1 MTIKY
6 NFGQIE
12 ALRADLASSTAAMNS
27 NLADLK
33 SFLAPLVSD
42 WTGGAAEA
50 YQVQQRRWDEAAQG
64 LNQVLES
71 IGRAVGTGNEQMADA
86 ERAAM
91 NQWAG

>member
-12 ALRADLASSTAAMNS
+12 TLRSDIAVSTAQMNA

-33 SFLAPLVSD
+33 AFLAPLVAD
-42 WTGGAAEA
+42 WTGSAAEA
-50 YQVQQRRWDEAAQG
+50 YQAQQRRWDEAAQG

-71 IGRAVGTGNEQMADA
+71 IGRAVGSGNDQMAAA